1 MTTTESI
8 HQARN
13 TAPTIPLA
21 GRAKDLVGSMI
32 DSSTSLLA
40 SQSHDIVRFAM
51 GSPADEAVPADEFR
65 AIAGEILDNSSFT
78 YGATEGE
85 PRLLQLLVDYLATT
99 PDPSSHERL
108 VITTG
113 GMQGLDLACKLF
125 VDPGDLVVVE
135 SPTYTNGSATALS
148 YGAQLLEVP
157 VDDDGM
163 QVDRLEE
170 LVAHTHQTPKAIYTI
185 PTFQNPSGVTLSEER
200 RRELLRLAHIW
211 GSVIIDD
218 DPYGLLRFAG
228 TDLPTFQTLSPA
240 DPLVFSVRTFS
251 KILAPGWRVGWVDA
265 DPSLRQLLI
274 NGKQAMDTCTNVPN
288 QHIVA
293 EYIARGGLEDHL
305 TGIRALYRER
315 KDAMLDSIARHLGD
329 RVVTTNPEGGFFL
342 WVTLRAEFAEIDT
355 RELFEVALADGVAF
369 IPGPTLSPGGRFR
382 NSMRLCF
389 ASSTPERIDEG
400 IRRLTASLEKM
411 AG

>member
-1 MTTTESI
+1 MTTTETAYQNRHS
-8 HQARN
+8 
-13 TAPTIPLA
+13 APTLPLA

-40 SQSHDIVRFAM
+40 AQSHDIVRFAM

-65 AIAGEILDNSSFT
+65 QIAGEILDHTSFT

-99 PDPSSHERL
+99 PDPSSLDRL

-125 VDPGDLVVVE
+125 VDPGDLVIVE

-163 QVDRLEE
+163 QVDQLEA
-170 LVAHTHQTPKAIYTI
+170 LVARTRQTPKAIYTI
-185 PTFQNPSGVTLSEER
+185 PTFQNPSGVTMSEER
-200 RRELLRLAHIW
+200 RRELLRLAHTW

-228 TDLPTFQTLSPA
+228 TDIPTFQTLSPG
-240 DPLVFSVRTFS
+240 DPLIFSVRTFS

-305 TGIRALYRER
+305 AGIRLLYRER
-315 KDAMLDSIARHLGD
+315 KEAMLDAIRRHLGD
-329 RVVTTNPEGGFFL
+329 RVVTTDPEGGFFL
-342 WVTLRAEFAEIDT
+342 WVTLRDEFAEIDT

-369 IPGPTLSPGGRFR
+369 IPGPALSPGKRFR

-400 IRRLTASLEKM
+400 VRRLTASLEKM

>member
-1 MTTTESI
+1 M
-8 HQARN
+8 

-40 SQSHDIVRFAM
+40 AQRHDIVRFAM
-51 GSPADEAVPADEFR
+51 GSPADEAVPSDEFR
-65 AIAGEILDNSSFT
+65 QIAGEILDSSSFT

-85 PRLLQLLVDYLATT
+85 PRLLGLLVDYLAGTA
-99 PDPSSHERL
+99 DPASEDRL

-125 VDPGDLVVVE
+125 VDPGDLVIVE

-157 VDDDGM
+157 TDENGMDVDLLGD
-163 QVDRLEE
+163 
-170 LVAHTHQTPKAIYTI
+170 LVARTRQTPKAIYTI
-185 PTFQNPSGVTLSEER
+185 PTFQNPSGVTMSLER
-200 RRELLRLAHIW
+200 RKALLEMAHHW
-211 GSVIIDD
+211 GAVIIDD
-218 DPYGLLRFAG
+218 DPYGLLRFTG
-228 TDLPTFQTLSPA
+228 EDVPTFRTLSPD
-240 DPLVFSVRTFS
+240 DPLLFSVRTFS

-293 EYIARGGLEDHL
+293 EYISRGGLDEHL
-305 TGIRALYRER
+305 ASLRVLYRER
-315 KDAMLDSIARHLGD
+315 KDAMIAAVAKHLPG
-329 RVVTTNPEGGFFL
+329 VASVTDPEGGFFC
-342 WVTLRAEFAEIDT
+342 WMTLENEYADVDT
-355 RELFEVALADGVAF
+355 RELFEIALAEGVAF
-369 IPGPTLSPGGRFR
+369 IPGPALSPGGRFH
-382 NSMRLCF
+382 NALRLCF
-389 ASSTPERIDEG
+389 ASSTPERIDIG
-400 IRRLTASLEKM
+400 MQRLARSLETLTR
-411 AG
+411 GRP